1 MVDISGITLNPNTI
15 KGTWRKDSSGYYK
28 IFIGGTELPKDT
40 QVEVEARSGDI
51 TLVTLTGTHSQV
63 SGGYLYW
70 YSKVTETVK
79 ACEPL
84 PVVESVKEEIPEAT
98 DEDLELLYK
107 ALGL

>member
-28 IFIGGTELPKDT
+28 IFIRGVELSEGT
-40 QVEVEARSGDI
+40 QVEVEARSGDT

-79 ACEPL
+79 ACTPPPAL
-84 PVVESVKEEIPEAT
+84 SSKKEEIAEAT
-98 DEDLELLYK
+98 LDELYA
-107 ALGL
+107 ALGLD